1 MKIINNCEEFRVIDL
16 LNQYGDLYFE
26 GLNISAHPYR
36 NSLVIIDLARP
47 APAGFSASARGRW
60 TLTASA

>member
-16 LNQYGDLYFE
+16 LNQYDDLYFE

-36 NSLVIIDLARP
+36 NSLVIVDLAN
-47 APAGFSASARGRW
+47 AIACHTFDYK
-60 TLTASA
+60 TLAVAV